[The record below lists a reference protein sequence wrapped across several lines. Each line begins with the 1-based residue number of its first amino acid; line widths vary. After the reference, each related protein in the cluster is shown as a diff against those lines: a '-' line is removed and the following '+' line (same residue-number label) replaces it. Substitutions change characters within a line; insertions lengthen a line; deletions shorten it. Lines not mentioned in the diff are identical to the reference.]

1 MLQQNIFGMKKNDE
15 PHFILN
21 NNSGEFTPQNKE
33 FLNGFFY
40 FIYSFSSR
48 TVRLVIVLLKETV
61 SQVVVVMVVVMRRAE
76 CGGCG
81 RGRRCRRSRGH
92 LQLVTGGVDRC
103 ELQVR
108 VQVTNHGILQI

>member
-1 MLQQNIFGMKKNDE
+1 
-15 PHFILN
+15 
-21 NNSGEFTPQNKE
+21 
-33 FLNGFFY
+33 
-40 FIYSFSSR
+40 
-48 TVRLVIVLLKETV
+48 V